1 MTDDVQDAVRVG
13 LDPHNHSPTRLE
25 KSRKALCAAD
35 FADLKRDLLQAI
47 GRELFDRRKGM
58 T

>member
-1 MTDDVQDAVRVG
+1 MADDVKHAVRVG
-13 LDPHNHSPTRLE
+13 LDPRNYSPGRLE
-25 KSRKALCAAD
+25 ASRKALCAAD
-35 FADLKRDLLQAI
+35 PADLKRDLLQAI